1 VAAHLLVL
9 YNKPADPAAFD
20 AYYTSKHVPIAKKI
34 PGLRQYGISRGTVSA
49 PGGGDAPYYLI
60 ADLEFDTLDAI
71 QDALG
76 SPEGAAAAGDVPN
89 FATGGVTMLTYEAT
103 DV

>member
-9 YNKPADPAAFD
+9 YNKPTDPAAFD
-20 AYYTSKHVPIAKKI
+20 AYYLSKHVPIAKEI
-34 PGLRQYGISRGTVSA
+34 PGLRRYGVSHGTVA
-49 PGGGDAPYYLI
+49 GLGGDTPYYLV

-71 QDALG
+71 QSALG
-76 SPEGAAAAGDVPN
+76 SPEGAAAAGDVSN
-89 FATGGVTMLTYEAT
+89 FATGGVSMLTYEAT